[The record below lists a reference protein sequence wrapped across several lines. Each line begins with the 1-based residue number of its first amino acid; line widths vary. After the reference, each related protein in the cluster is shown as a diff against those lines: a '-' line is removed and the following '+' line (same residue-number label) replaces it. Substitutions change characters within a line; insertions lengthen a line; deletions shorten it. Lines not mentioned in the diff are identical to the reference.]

1 MFNRVHYFAWEL
13 KKLFKQINCLNK
25 KTSLKMALRQKL
37 ILYSSVNTTS
47 CKIPD
52 TRIKLKW
59 KKNVSGARE
68 FFGLIKDDLYLIS
81 RNPKTDMEG

>member
-1 MFNRVHYFAWEL
+1 
-13 KKLFKQINCLNK
+13 
-25 KTSLKMALRQKL
+25 MALRQKL

-81 RNPKTDMEG
+81 RNPKTDMEGWYQIAFPDKRNIKKKTQMT